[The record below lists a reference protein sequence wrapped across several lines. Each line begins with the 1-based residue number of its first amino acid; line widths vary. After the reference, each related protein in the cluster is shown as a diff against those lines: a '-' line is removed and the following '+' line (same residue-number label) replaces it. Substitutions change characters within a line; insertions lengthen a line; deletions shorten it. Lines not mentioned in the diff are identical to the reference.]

1 MPTVRIEWLAGR
13 PAALKQTLAAEMT
26 ALMVSRC
33 GCDPA
38 HVYVIFD
45 DVQPGDWAVAG
56 RLFSEPGPAE
66 PVTGRANGPTT
77 APTASL
83 AAPSATVGARS

>member
-13 PAALKQTLAAEMT
+13 PATLKQTLAAEMT
-26 ALMVSRC
+26 ALMVQRC

-56 RLFSEPGPAE
+56 RLFA
-66 PVTGRANGPTT
+66 
-77 APTASL
+77 
-83 AAPSATVGARS
+83 AAPPGGSSTEGQGS